1 MDTIQLLNMEREQI
15 QDEALKATEGKQ
27 KCTIV
32 LGTGVGKTLV
42 GLKHME
48 KHYSPLQSILIVA
61 PKLSII
67 SSWRYEA
74 EKFGLS
80 KVLENATFSTY
91 LSLNKHNPNE
101 FDAVYFDEVH
111 SLLDSHRSF
120 LDNYKGRVLGLTGT
134 PPKHKNS
141 EKGRIVSEYCPVVFT
156 FKADD
161 AIESGII
168 NDYQI
173 IVHEVSL
180 STEKN
185 YKVETKNK
193 SFLTSEALNYT
204 YWGTRIDTSTGQTH
218 ILRVMRMKA
227 MMEYPSKERYAKEL
241 LKSINSK
248 CIIFANTQDQADR
261 MCTDS
266 YHSNNPDSE
275 TNLQDF
281 KAGNIT
287 KLSCVL
293 QLNEGVNIPGL
304 KQGIIMHAYGNE
316 RKASQRIGRLLRLN
330 PDDKAIVHILCY
342 MGTVDE
348 KWVKEA
354 LEDFD
359 QSKIVWRKYNL

>member
-1 MDTIQLLNMEREQI
+1 MEREQI
-15 QDEALKATEGKQ
+15 QNEALKATEGKQ

-42 GLKHME
+42 GLRHME
-48 KHYSPLQSILIVA
+48 RNYSPLQSILIVA

-91 LSLNKHNPNE
+91 LSLNKHNPND

-120 LDNYKGRVLGLTGT
+120 LDNYAGRVLGLTGT

-193 SFLTSEALNYT
+193 SFLTSEALNYG
-204 YWGTRIDTSTGQTH
+204 YWGTRIDIASGQPH

-248 CIIFANTQDQADR
+248 CIVFANTQDQADR
-261 MCTDS
+261 MCTHS
-266 YHSNNPDSE
+266 YHSNNSDSE
-275 TNLQDF
+275 ENLQDF
-281 KAGNIT
+281 KSGNIT

-293 QLNEGVNIPGL
+293 QLNEGVNISGL

>member
-1 MDTIQLLNMEREQI
+1 MNREEIQSA
-15 QDEALKATEGKQ
+15 ALDATKNKQ
-27 KCTIV
+27 RCSIV

-42 GLKHME
+42 GLTHM
-48 KHYSPLQSILIVA
+48 KNNTTPLMRTLVVA
-61 PKLSII
+61 PKKSIFQSWKDDAETFNMQEQLSRI
-67 SSWRYEA
+67 
-74 EKFGLS
+74 
-80 KVLENATFSTY
+80 TFTTY
-91 LSLNKHNPNE
+91 LSLNKHNPGD
-101 FDAVYFDEVH
+101 FDAVYLDEAH
-111 SLLDSHRSF
+111 SLLDSHRGF
-120 LDNYKGRVLGLTGT
+120 LQFFKGKILGLTGT
-134 PPKHKNS
+134 PPKYRDS
-141 EKGRIVSEYCPVVFT
+141 EKGKLVQEFCPVVYT
-156 FKADD
+156 FKADE
-161 AIESGII
+161 AIENGIL

-173 IVHEVSL
+173 IVHEL
-180 STEKN
+180 ELGTAKN
-185 YKVETKNK
+185 YAVDMKNK
-193 SFLTSEALNYT
+193 SFITSEQLNYN
-204 YWGTRIDTSTGQTH
+204 YWSNRIDIGSGPAH

-248 CIIFANTQDQADR
+248 CIVFANTQDQADR
-261 MCTDS
+261 MCTHS

-281 KAGNIT
+281 KVGNIT

>member
-1 MDTIQLLNMEREQI
+1 MTQLLNMEREQI
-15 QDEALKATEGKQ
+15 QNEALKATEGKQ

-120 LDNYKGRVLGLTGT
+120 LDNYVGRLLGLTGT

-193 SFLTSEALNYT
+193 SFLTSEALNYS
-204 YWGTRIDTSTGQTH
+204 YWGTRIDTASGQPH

-248 CIIFANTQDQADR
+248 CIVFANTQDQADR
-261 MCTDS
+261 MCTHS

-275 TNLQDF
+275 ENLQDF

-293 QLNEGVNIPGL
+293 QLNEGVNISGL

-342 MGTVDE
+342 IGTVDE

-359 QSKIVWRKYNL
+359 QSKIVWRSYNL